1 MRDGTYKS
9 TASSI
14 DNDHKLHRRRKK
26 TTTQVAGA
34 RRTVAG
40 ESGSVSATQ
49 FSLTKFQEKADHDPL
64 MERFNAGAKMGVSA
78 RKLAAGL
85 WHLAAEF
92 TSDGGVCGGIK
103 RQSSSIHPVGFQVS
117 CSVPVSNKVS
127 VFFFS
132 LFALSKPLFVSYFIS
147 YKSKAISYKLIHAAR
162 IFNKRVQ
169 IKIYKL
175 LLSTENVVS
184 NNFCNRFNYYTK
196 HLACVKTRL
205 NNY

>member
-14 DNDHKLHRRRKK
+14 DNDHKLHRCRKK

-40 ESGSVSATQ
+40 ESGSASATQ
-49 FSLTKFQEKADHDPL
+49 FSLTKFQEKADDTL
-64 MERFNAGAKMGVSA
+64 MERFNAGAKMGISA

-92 TSDGGVCGGIK
+92 TSDGDVCGGIK

-147 YKSKAISYKLIHAAR
+147 YKSKAISYKPIHAAR
-162 IFNKRVQ
+162 IFNKGVQ

-184 NNFCNRFNYYTK
+184 TNFCNPFNYYTK
-196 HLACVKTRL
+196 YLTCVKTRI